1 MTFLAILTL
10 VIQLLIAIIII
21 FTDED
26 YSPTQLL
33 FKISIC
39 IFAMVNTLNIKF
51 NIENLNTLL
60 TVNSIFLAISL
71 YLDDSKLIKI
81 SVLNFIL
88 VLDNYFFVLLPL
100 VQDPIVLFFKSLFTF
115 FITVSMLL
123 FLNELLKK

>member
-10 VIQLLIAIIII
+10 VIQLLIVIIII

>member
-26 YSPTQLL
+26 HSPTQLL

-100 VQDPIVLFFKSLFTF
+100 DPIVLFFKSLFTF

>member
-1 MTFLAILTL
+1 MTFLAMLTL

-26 YSPTQLL
+26 HSPTQLL

>member
-26 YSPTQLL
+26 HSPTQLL

>member
-71 YLDDSKLIKI
+71 YLDD
-81 SVLNFIL
+81 
-88 VLDNYFFVLLPL
+88 
-100 VQDPIVLFFKSLFTF
+100 
-115 FITVSMLL
+115 
-123 FLNELLKK
+123 

>member
-39 IFAMVNTLNIKF
+39 IFAMLNTLNIKC